1 MTVCEESRPFVVDRN
16 IRHFVWYG
24 GVAGEGLRSDG
35 VDDLPLSKSVCS
47 ILPIA
52 RHLRAGVS
60 RTSHPAL
67 RVARDLEW
75 CHHDYPRWGG
85 HNPSSR
91 ARHTG
96 FSHRV
101 GAPTTPRAGF
111 RPFVANR
118 NICNFMWYGGVER
131 GVAGV
136 GLRSV
141 GEEALPSSKSVCSI
155 LPIVRHLRAGVSRT
169 FHPDLRSAPVLC
181 RRARLRRPS

>member
-1 MTVCEESRPFVVDRN
+1 MAVAVLSLTPLSAAYALRPLRVAWNLGWCDHDYPRWGGHNPSSRARHTGFSHRVGAPTTPRAGFRPFVANRN

-75 CHHDYPRWGG
+75 CHHEYPRWG
-85 HNPSSR
+85 
-91 ARHTG
+91 AHT
-96 FSHRV
+96 SESTV
-101 GAPTTPRAGF
+101 TT
-111 RPFVANR
+111 
-118 NICNFMWYGGVER
+118 
-131 GVAGV
+131 
-136 GLRSV
+136 L
-141 GEEALPSSKSVCSI
+141 
-155 LPIVRHLRAGVSRT
+155 
-169 FHPDLRSAPVLC
+169 PVLGTPASIMG
-181 RRARLRRPS
+181 R